1 MMVEEDDPTLTVY
14 KLETLVP
21 LVGREP
27 EGVDA
32 GEHAAALGMYLLDLM
47 HSHEYEIVG
56 GVWFEVPEPEAAPYP
71 EGWCVLR
78 ALVQVREF
86 DIDVDP
92 DDDDGDPLSF
102 GDDDD

>member
-1 MMVEEDDPTLTVY
+1 VAEIEAPETTVY

-27 EGVDA
+27 EGIDA

-47 HSHEYEIVG
+47 AAQEYEVTG

-71 EGWCVLR
+71 EGWAVLR
-78 ALVQVREF
+78 ALVEVREF
-86 DIDVDP
+86 DVDVDP
-92 DDDDGDPLSF
+92 DDADDPLD
-102 GDDDD
+102 G